1 MTGKVHHQT
10 LLLTVKNKKKSNKDK
25 NNIVKKRKEDKDNKI
40 DLNKICKPKFKLIWL
55 KKESN

>member
-1 MTGKVHHQT
+1 MDKVHHQI

-40 DLNKICKPKFKLIWL
+40 DLNKICKLKFKLIWL